1 MKEPSP
7 TRTYSS
13 CNVAMLQ
20 SAGSPDDIYWY
31 AVSINRKL
39 LAKKLATQRHSG
51 TEHCSYATFTSHIRS
66 EHISSDRRPYGYGL
80 VTVRQQC
87 YVLASL
93 ADGAVIFCPTIL
105 CIASLLRIQQY
116 RGGPSIVPVK

>member
-7 TRTYSS
+7 TPTYSS

-93 ADGAVIFCPTIL
+93 AQMGLASGGSIWSSAGCRYGAGAFG
-105 CIASLLRIQQY
+105 Y
-116 RGGPSIVPVK
+116 